1 MWSLVKND
9 QANDQAIVNAYSVND
24 RRLNTIT
31 LGRFSAPLLVLRY
44 STLPSKRRNHLDTFG
59 IVALGQIPVPR
70 FHSLTQ

>member
-1 MWSLVKND
+1 MWSLVK
-9 QANDQAIVNAYSVND
+9 NDQAIVNAYSVND

-59 IVALGQIPVPR
+59 IVALGQIPVNLNPR
-70 FHSLTQ
+70 FHNLTQ